1 MASNI
6 DYLSIDENYPLAGV
20 DNPSQ
25 GLRDNYKVIKD
36 SLQAAKNEIE
46 ELQDNTAKTN
56 APNDFNGNE
65 INDANLKAV
74 TGATYIAPATI
85 TTNQNVTFQNG
96 HYQVFRV
103 NGDVTLSLIDWP
115 AGNRFA
121 MMRLALL
128 SEGTSRTVSFAV
140 AGYNVL
146 YSPGFPTPLIISS
159 VTRPKIIE
167 LWSYNGTDVFAKYV
181 GEFNTT
187 PLPSDIPIDIS
198 DLTDENNLLFSKNYN
213 DLTNKPALKTV
224 ATTGSYTDL
233 LNKPVIPLTTDD
245 LPQGTTNFYLTQA
258 TLDNLLGDYQRTTS
272 DIDNDTVTDSIQVLA
287 TPSST
292 TSPTAVMTLQSPSL
306 ITHFVKGQRLKI
318 YGAQSDQTNI
328 TATGSISSLVK
339 NGFIGITGGTV
350 FSYKVAQFEFSTGK
364 VSASTANIDVSG
376 VVPTDFNTSNNVT
389 VNISRTSATY
399 GILLYRKI
407 TGAVTTSGYNLI
419 AVLGPKDF
427 ETYTSI
433 SYVDYYNFDLN
444 TWSNK
449 NIVRNDYESTT
460 GTIHFPITAP
470 DATRKGWVDATVD
483 SVDAATGRVTLT
495 ASFYCESSVIIS
507 HNDTVN
513 IQNSINSRVAQ
524 NLNSLR
530 LGDKAYIV
538 SSINV
543 PSGFTIFGRSRRSQV
558 KKLSWSSLTDS
569 SNKIFK
575 TTTTI
580 NSVIS
585 LTNFKVDGNMQNQA
599 LVSESA
605 DNYANYAIDIQGTDL
620 TFDSLIVSNII
631 GGGIYS
637 TSPVNLVV
645 SNCQI
650 EDSGMSDRYNAS
662 PLVADGGNQLLITN
676 NVFRNF
682 ADAVDISVADTG
694 VLNGNIISNCGSG
707 VLIFGAKNL
716 VSSPN
721 VLLGPAGEFLPSPDI
736 LDSQYD
742 SVNIALEPDANF
754 LSDSYR
760 YQENGLNFDL
770 TKNRA
775 FTSFKLNKLRKTS
788 NVEELYGEV
797 LLSRTATIVSYSD
810 VNTTA
815 TGNINSYSFVVASAA
830 NIVPGLLIS
839 GTGIGAGTY
848 VVEVSSTTI
857 ALSKK
862 LTATINNSAVTFK
875 ANVLGARAIAIDS
888 VAGINTSA
896 SYASGTGLSGS
907 ATVLGIN
914 GNLIYLDQGL
924 TAGVSAGNTISIA
937 TSPISAILNTDLANG
952 EFRFSI
958 SKANVNTLV
967 TSYSYSTLK
976 VSEPNHIGLV
986 YRAFLTEYFP
996 SGDVKT
1002 ANLLTTGINISY
1014 YTVKL
1019 DNAQNISVDSR
1030 VRFLNHG
1037 GTPSLDEAIGRVISI
1052 NPITKE
1058 YTIEYDFNISAVGSI
1073 VTEGANKTVIT
1084 VENTFVLAKGRV
1096 I

>member
-46 ELQDNTAKTN
+46 DLQDNTAKTN

-74 TGATYIAPATI
+74 TGATYVSPTTI
-85 TTNQNVTFQNG
+85 TANQNVTFQNG
-96 HYQVFRV
+96 HYQVFRI
-103 NGDVTLSLIDWP
+103 NSDVTLSLIDWP

-128 SEGTSRTVSFAV
+128 GEGTSRTVSFAV

-146 YSPGFPTPLIISS
+146 YSPGFPAPLIISS
-159 VTRPKIIE
+159 ATRPKIIE

-287 TPSST
+287 TPGST
-292 TSPTAVMTLQSPSL
+292 TAATNIVTLQSPSL

-318 YGAQSDQTNI
+318 YGAQTDQTNI
-328 TATGSISSLVK
+328 TTTGSISSLVK
-339 NGFIGITGGTV
+339 NGFIGITGTTV
-350 FSYKVAQFEFSTGK
+350 FSYKVAQFEFGTGK
-364 VSASTANIDVSG
+364 ISASSANIDISG
-376 VVPTDFNTSNNVT
+376 LSPDNFNTSNNVT
-389 VNISRTSATY
+389 VNISRTNSTY
-399 GILLYRKI
+399 GVLLYRKI
-407 TGAVTTSGYNLI
+407 TGTPATSGYNLI

-427 ETYTSI
+427 ETYNSI

-444 TWSNK
+444 TWSGK
-449 NIVRNDYESTT
+449 SVLRNDYEPST
-460 GTIHFPITAP
+460 GTIHFPVTAP
-470 DATRKGWVDATVD
+470 DVQKKGWVDATVD
-483 SVDAATGRVTLT
+483 AVDNATGRVTLT
-495 ASFYCESSVIIS
+495 SSIYCESSVVIS

-513 IQNSINSRVAQ
+513 IQNSINSRVSQ

-530 LGDKAYIV
+530 LGDKVYII
-538 SSINV
+538 SSITV
-543 PSGFTIFGRSRRSQV
+543 PSGFTIFGRSRRSEI
-558 KKLSWSSLTDS
+558 KKLSWSSITES

-575 TTTTI
+575 TATTI

-585 LTNFKVDGNMQNQA
+585 LTNFKINGNMQNQT

-605 DNYANYAIDIQGTDL
+605 DPYSNYAIDIQGIDL

-631 GGGIYS
+631 GGGLYS
-637 TSPVNLVV
+637 TAPTNLTI

-650 EDSGMSDRYNAS
+650 EDSGMSDRYNAA
-662 PLVADGGNQLLITN
+662 PLIADGATQLLITN
-676 NVFRNF
+676 NVFKNF

-760 YQENGLNFDL
+760 YQENGENFNL
-770 TKNRA
+770 TSNRA
-775 FTSFKLNKLRKTS
+775 FTSFKLNKLRKLN

-797 LLSRTATIVSYSD
+797 LLSRTATVVSYSD

-815 TGNINSYSFVVASAA
+815 TGSLNAYSFVVASSA
-830 NIVPGLLIS
+830 NIVPGLLVS
-839 GTGIGAGTY
+839 GTGVPVGTY
-848 VVEVSSTTI
+848 VVDVSNTTI

-862 LTATINNSAVTFK
+862 LTASINNSAVTLR

-888 VAGINTSA
+888 VASINAKA
-896 SYASGTGLSGS
+896 SYASGTGLNGA
-907 ATVLGIN
+907 ATILGTN
-914 GNLIYLDQGL
+914 GNLIYIDQGL
-924 TAGVSAGNTISIA
+924 TATIAAGTTLSIA

-958 SKANVNTLV
+958 SKSNVNTL
-967 TSYSYSTLK
+967 TASYSYSALK
-976 VSEPNHIGLV
+976 AIDSNHIGLV
-986 YRAFLTEYFP
+986 YRAFLTEYYP

-1002 ANLLTTGINISY
+1002 ANLLQTGINISY

-1052 NPITKE
+1052 NAITKE

-1073 VTEGANKTVIT
+1073 ITEGANKTVIT